1 MNESIFLPIMIAYR
15 KYLDETKYMSF
26 LIEDDESLEIYN
38 EIWGKLSNNT
48 KKNFVLNLH
57 TMGK

>member
-1 MNESIFLPIMIAYR
+1 MIAYR

-26 LIEDDESLEIYN
+26 LMEDDESLEIYN

-57 TMGK
+57 TMGNN